1 MRRAKGEQKGSEM
14 KREEAKA
21 KFVCGAE
28 EMFDEMWAWGEE
40 RPQATFDEIAGKVAL
55 LRRELMGEMLG
66 ELLLQHGDGRYEE
79 VACPECGQQTKS
91 NGRRTRT
98 VIHAE
103 GNVQVK
109 RTHRLCPGCGQGIF
123 PPGPTT

>member
-1 MRRAKGEQKGSEM
+1 M

-21 KFVCGAE
+21 KFVRGAE
-28 EMFDEMWAWGEE
+28 EMFEEMWEWGEE
-40 RPQATFDEIAGKVAL
+40 NPQASFDEMAGKLAG

-66 ELLLQHGDGRYEE
+66 ELVLQQGDGRYEE
-79 VACPECGQQTKS
+79 EDCPACGQKTKS

-103 GNVQVK
+103 GQVKVK
-109 RTHRLCPGCGQGIF
+109 RTHRRCPDCGQGIF
-123 PPGPTT
+123 PPGPLTTVDRAT

>member
-1 MRRAKGEQKGSEM
+1 M

-21 KFVCGAE
+21 KFVRGAE
-28 EMFDEMWAWGEE
+28 AMFEEMWEWGEE
-40 RPQATFDEIAGKVAL
+40 HPQASFDEIAGKLAL
-55 LRRELMGEMLG
+55 KRRELMGEMLG

-79 VACPECGQQTKS
+79 VVCPECGRETKS

-103 GNVQVK
+103 GQVKVK
-109 RTHRLCPGCGQGIF
+109 RTHRLCPDCGQGIF
-123 PPGPTT
+123 WTNDFSC

>member
-1 MRRAKGEQKGSEM
+1 MGRAKGEQKGSEM

-79 VACPECGQQTKS
+79 VACPECGQQT
-91 NGRRTRT
+91 NRMGGVRAR
-98 VIHAE
+98 
-103 GNVQVK
+103 
-109 RTHRLCPGCGQGIF
+109 
-123 PPGPTT
+123 